1 MSNCNS
7 MRKIIC
13 VRERQLPCTEV
24 KLTVEPIND
33 ELLSAK
39 TLGMLKKALRQA
51 GYTQI
56 TQEGTLGELT
66 ITAMYKDKDVLVYNA
81 DTGNYVYA
89 AAKGGV

>member
-1 MSNCNS
+1 MSNSSS
-7 MRKIIC
+7 MRKVIC
-13 VRERQLPCTEV
+13 VRESQLPCTEV

-39 TLGMLKKALRQA
+39 TLRMLKTALKQA

-56 TQEGTLGELT
+56 TQEGDKGKLT

-81 DTGNYVYA
+81 DTGNYVHA